1 MNSGF
6 KSLPST
12 SDASQVCYSLADAS
26 KKLRELVEGATQSVW
41 VATAF
46 IDRCGVDLLKKAGAR
61 GVQVKVLTSVEVGEG
76 IVKELTKFAEVRVV
90 REKFMHAK
98 MYIADGKALI
108 GSANLT
114 CPVLDGK
121 NVEILCEVPLEQ
133 VVKSFNALW
142 NAASAPSMEKLLLR
156 IKDAGNRVV
165 IESRLGQG
173 LYLEIDKLLKR
184 PVIRQGDKVVVCPS
198 VVTSIEISIPN
209 DELFGILGLYEIK
222 VSETLSKINSYPA
235 NPCAWMPLYT
245 ITTRDPEPFLISSTD
260 YSSIA
265 SILNVFRK
273 DLSPAAF
280 IFVGL
285 YPLVKNIYMQSSANE
300 FIQKLNEA
308 LNQLDVIIRVFQTK
322 LNAEFINFI
331 KICKVRFEPSL
342 KIWLKLIDGIEVE
355 IEYAIILRYVYGC
368 DERFRQREP
377 KMLEM
382 AMTKIQEIVR
392 NMFNE
397 LKTRFEAV
405 VKQLYENYRAELQ
418 KYGEKIIDI
427 DGTLKTSLSIY
438 IKPLHPFIKHEVV
451 LGSP

>member
-6 KSLPST
+6 ESLPST

-46 IDRCGVDLLKKAGAR
+46 IDRCGVDLLKKTGAR
-61 GVQVKVLTSVEVGEG
+61 GVQVKVLTSVEVDEG

-98 MYIADGKALI
+98 MYIVDGKALI

-114 CPVLDGK
+114 CPVLEGK
-121 NVEILCEVPLEQ
+121 NIEILCEVPLEQ
-133 VVKSFNALW
+133 AVKSFNALW
-142 NAASAPSMEKLLLR
+142 NTASALSMEKLLLR

-165 IESRLGQG
+165 IESQLGQG
-173 LYLEIDKLLKR
+173 LHLEIDKLLKR

-198 VVTSIEISIPN
+198 VVTSIKIAIPN
-209 DELFGILGLYEIK
+209 DELFGILGLYERK
-222 VSETLSKINSYPA
+222 VSETLSNINSYPA

-245 ITTRDPEPFLISSTD
+245 ITIRDPEPFLISSTD

-265 SILNVFRK
+265 SILNIFRK

-285 YPLVKNIYMQSSANE
+285 YSIVKNMYMQSLANE

-308 LNQLDVIIRVFQTK
+308 LNQLD
-322 LNAEFINFI
+322 AEFINFI

-342 KIWLKLIDGIEVE
+342 EIWLKLIDGIEVE

-392 NMFNE
+392 NVFNE

-438 IKPLHPFIKHEVV
+438 IKPLNPFIKHEVV
-451 LGSP
+451 LGPP

>member
-1 MNSGF
+1 
-6 KSLPST
+6 
-12 SDASQVCYSLADAS
+12 
-26 KKLRELVEGATQSVW
+26 
-41 VATAF
+41 
-46 IDRCGVDLLKKAGAR
+46 
-61 GVQVKVLTSVEVGEG
+61 
-76 IVKELTKFAEVRVV
+76 
-90 REKFMHAK
+90 MHAK

-114 CPVLDGK
+114 CPVLEGK

-184 PVIRQGDKVVVCPS
+184 PVIRQGDKVVVCSS

-209 DELFGILGLYEIK
+209 DELFGIHGLYEIK

-265 SILNVFRK
+265 SVLNIFRR

-285 YPLVKNIYMQSSANE
+285 YPLVKNMYMQSSANE

-308 LNQLDVIIRVFQTK
+308 LNQLD
-322 LNAEFINFI
+322 AEFINFI

-382 AMTKIQEIVR
+382 TMTKIQEIVR

-397 LKTRFEAV
+397 LKTMFEAV

-438 IKPLHPFIKHEVV
+438 IKPLYPFIKHEVV